1 MGKAAE
7 KKKHVKLR
15 VDMFILTFAIY
26 GIMSMLA
33 VLVFLIELKIGK
45 RTKVEKSKAQNE
57 LDNQPKMVQE
67 TLHNPDETNI
77 IEIS

>member
-45 RTKVEKSKAQNE
+45 RSVAPQN
-57 LDNQPKMVQE
+57 
-67 TLHNPDETNI
+67 DEEACSVALVLERPITRTFLLPGYGYFG
-77 IEIS
+77 